1 RWIADYA
8 IKRPRAC
15 LLYHAEHVV
24 VRDLIFQKSGFWNLQ
39 ITYSND
45 VLVEKVI
52 IRNNDG
58 PSTDGID
65 IDSSTNVRVY
75 ECDLACGDDCIAI
88 KSGRDGNGARV
99 NRKSSRI
106 EVARCKIRSGY
117 GVTIGSEVSA
127 GVSDVYI

>member
-1 RWIADYA
+1 M
-8 IKRPRAC
+8 
-15 LLYHAEHVV
+15 
-24 VRDLIFQKSGFWNLQ
+24 Q

-127 GVSDVYI
+127 GVSDVYIHDIDFSVRLWYSNEIFKRKRE

>member
-1 RWIADYA
+1 M
-8 IKRPRAC
+8 
-15 LLYHAEHVV
+15 
-24 VRDLIFQKSGFWNLQ
+24 Q

-75 ECDLACGDDCIAI
+75 EWAIWPVVMIVLLLGLAEMAMVQESIE
-88 KSGRDGNGARV
+88 NHQE
-99 NRKSSRI
+99 SRLLD
-106 EVARCKIRSGY
+106 VKIRSGY
-117 GVTIGSEVSA
+117 GVTIW
-127 GVSDVYI
+127 

>member
-1 RWIADYA
+1 MELKNHLFY
-8 IKRPRAC
+8 
-15 LLYHAEHVV
+15 
-24 VRDLIFQKSGFWNLQ
+24 
-39 ITYSND
+39 D

-65 IDSSTNVRVY
+65 IDSSTNVRVSMNVIWPVVMIV
-75 ECDLACGDDCIAI
+75 LLL

-127 GVSDVYI
+127 GVSDVYIHDIDFSVRLWYSNEIFKRKRE